1 MKVVLLERVEKLGA
15 IGDVVAV
22 KPGFARNY
30 LLPQKKALRAT
41 DTNLKVF
48 ELQRA
53 AIEARN
59 ADTRA
64 KAESLGAKLQGQ
76 SFVLL
81 RQAGESGQLYGS
93 VSARDISDAAVAA
106 GFAVDRGQVILNAP
120 IKTIGTS
127 QIRVRLHPE
136 VSVTV
141 TVNVARSADEA
152 ERQAKGENVLATQ
165 AESDRADAAAQAQ
178 ELAAAS
184 AINEPGGDLA

>member
-41 DTNLKVF
+41 DANLKVF

-64 KAESLGAKLQGQ
+64 KAEALGAKLQGQ

-93 VSARDISDAAVAA
+93 VSARDIADAAVAA
-106 GFAVDRGQVILNAP
+106 GFAVDRGQVILNTP
-120 IKTIGTS
+120 IKAIGTS

-178 ELAAAS
+178 ELAAVS

>member
-1 MKVVLLERVEKLGA
+1 
-15 IGDVVAV
+15 
-22 KPGFARNY
+22 
-30 LLPQKKALRAT
+30 
-41 DTNLKVF
+41 
-48 ELQRA
+48 
-53 AIEARN
+53 
-59 ADTRA
+59 
-64 KAESLGAKLQGQ
+64 
-76 SFVLL
+76 VLL

-93 VSARDISDAAVAA
+93 VSARDIADAAVAA
-106 GFAVDRGQVILNAP
+106 GFAVDRGQVILNTP
-120 IKTIGTS
+120 IKAIGTS

-178 ELAAAS
+178 ELAAVS